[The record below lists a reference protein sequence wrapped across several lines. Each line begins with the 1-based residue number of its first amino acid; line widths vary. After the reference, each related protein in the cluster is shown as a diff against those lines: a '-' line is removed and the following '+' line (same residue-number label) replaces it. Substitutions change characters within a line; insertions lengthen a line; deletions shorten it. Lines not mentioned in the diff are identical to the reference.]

1 MNYFFVIAIVL
12 NIVCIL
18 VTHCIVVRM
27 AFGKLELDGLQK
39 ASKAAGAKF
48 GFQILAVLMA
58 SRTGKG
64 FNDLLREV
72 SGLSPRT
79 LSLRLKELE
88 HNRLVSKNISMGNR
102 VKIEYRITE
111 QGLAFESAL
120 EALAVAG
127 TRI

>member
-1 MNYFFVIAIVL
+1 
-12 NIVCIL
+12 
-18 VTHCIVVRM
+18 M